1 QLGVGLYQVTQRE
14 GARCS
19 SADAY
24 LRPARH
30 RRNLTVLTGAHA
42 VALSFD
48 GTTATGVHYRRGGQ
62 HLHARA
68 GTEVILSAGAIHSP
82 HLLMLSGIGEADTL
96 RCHGITP
103 RVDLPGVGRNLQDHL
118 DICTVVHTGPG
129 VSYDRSSE
137 LRIAIDYF
145 LRGHRGAGTSNLAE
159 A

>member
-1 QLGVGLYQVTQRE
+1 
-14 GARCS
+14 
-19 SADAY
+19 
-24 LRPARH
+24 
-30 RRNLTVLTGAHA
+30 
-42 VALSFD
+42 
-48 GTTATGVHYRRGGQ
+48 
-62 HLHARA
+62 
-68 GTEVILSAGAIHSP
+68 IHSP

-118 DICTVVHTGPG
+118 DICTVVHTTPG

-159 A
+159 AGGFARSSLATDARAYIQFH